1 MERPEITRE
10 RLGDMLVAASL
21 ITKGQLDEAL
31 AVQQKSGIRIGKQLV
46 ELGYVTEVQ
55 VTQILSNQLSVPWVA
70 LDRVEF
76 SVQLL
81 SLVPGEL
88 AERFTVMPIYVRRVR
103 DQGET
108 LYVAMDD
115 PTDEDAIR
123 LVATAARLP
132 VRPMIASPTD
142 IRRAVDARYFGGD
155 DSAPMQQLPTLEAAR
170 SPEPPARAA
179 EPVRAPPET
188 ARTTQEMARATQET
202 ARASRVKPPP
212 PPARVSR
219 PEGLVPLE
227 QYEAPSQ
234 PPQSAA
240 KGRTLTLLDGTTIS
254 LPLPGRSAS
263 HAEVTLVRHV
273 VKAVRSAC
281 ADLGIEEHP
290 RWHDVVQAL
299 VDALTERGVKLT
311 RKEVAEAWAR
321 RHAALPRDE

>member
-1 MERPEITRE
+1 MARPEINRE
-10 RLGDMLVAASL
+10 RIGDMLVAASL
-21 ITKGQLDEAL
+21 ITKEQLDEAL
-31 AVQQKSGIRIGKQLV
+31 AAQQKSGIRIGKQLV

-81 SLVPGEL
+81 SLIPGEL

-103 DQGET
+103 DQGDT
-108 LYVAMDD
+108 LYIAMDD

-132 VRPMIASPTD
+132 VRPMIASPTE
-142 IRRAVDARYFGGD
+142 IRRAVDARYFGGEE
-155 DSAPMQQLPTLEAAR
+155 SEPTRPAPTLEAAR
-170 SPEPPARAA
+170 PAAPEPPRAVSTPA
-179 EPVRAPPET
+179 QEATRA
-188 ARTTQEMARATQET
+188 QQET
-202 ARASRVKPPP
+202 ARASRAKPPP
-212 PPARVSR
+212 PPVRVSR
-219 PEGLVPLE
+219 PEGVVPLE
-227 QYEAPSQ
+227 NYEAPSQ
-234 PPQSAA
+234 PPESGA
-240 KGRTLTLLDGTTIS
+240 KARTLTLLDGTTIS
-254 LPLPGRSAS
+254 LPLPGRGAT
-263 HAEVTLVRHV
+263 HAEVTQVRHV

-299 VDALTERGVKLT
+299 VDALAERGIKLT

-321 RHAALPRDE
+321 RHAAQPPEE